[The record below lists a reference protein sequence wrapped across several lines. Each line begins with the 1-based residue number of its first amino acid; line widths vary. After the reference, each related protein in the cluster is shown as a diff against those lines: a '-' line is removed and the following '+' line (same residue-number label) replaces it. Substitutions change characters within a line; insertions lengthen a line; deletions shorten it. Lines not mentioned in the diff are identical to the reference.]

1 MGRYKAGVHK
11 DIKDEGKINRER
23 QIDYIHSHYNK
34 EREARKMRH
43 NETEEANSTQD
54 THL

>member
-1 MGRYKAGVHK
+1 MRYRFVGDVRVGRYKAGVHK

-34 EREARKMRH
+34 ER
-43 NETEEANSTQD
+43 
-54 THL
+54 